1 MYRCVRLGAAP
12 RRLIGVL
19 KYGESDSEACG
30 AVCSRGALM
39 LNNDRFKSCRIHR
52 IYELNTCERHH
63 NVKMFYKPE
72 FPSWGRLCGKKKVC
86 NAMDAAK
93 DYRYAAS
100 VLTVGLL
107 KLINY

>member
-39 LNNDRFKSCRIHR
+39 LNNDRFKSCQIHR
-52 IYELNTCERHH
+52 I
-63 NVKMFYKPE
+63 
-72 FPSWGRLCGKKKVC
+72 
-86 NAMDAAK
+86 
-93 DYRYAAS
+93 
-100 VLTVGLL
+100 
-107 KLINY
+107 